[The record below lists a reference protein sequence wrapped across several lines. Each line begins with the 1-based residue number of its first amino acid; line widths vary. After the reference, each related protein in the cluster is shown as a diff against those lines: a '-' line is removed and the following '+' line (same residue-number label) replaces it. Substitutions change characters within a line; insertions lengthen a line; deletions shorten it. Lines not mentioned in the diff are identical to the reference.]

1 MGEQLHE
8 VETWKTLV
16 FLALLAAMVLAL
28 AFEEKIRAKKSLIT
42 GTFAIICV
50 LLADLFHLLPIGDV
64 INVFGEE
71 LHIPV
76 YITGIEWE
84 VIAIIVGASLFVDVT
99 SRSGLFT
106 WIALK
111 LTKASG
117 GDPLKLLISYGVLTV
132 VFSAFLNNVTAMI
145 IVGSLTTVSLKKL
158 DRTSLLLGFLLIEG
172 SLTNVGGLLTLISSV
187 PNIIIGSAAGITFM
201 TFFLKSAPF
210 VIVATIATIWLGKR
224 MFNVT
229 SFASEQERTDAAARV
244 ESFDENDGIKSK
256 GFFYLSAVSFICL
269 IGLFATCQSIP
280 YLKDL
285 GLGFIAISFG
295 LFMLWA
301 FKHEVD
307 EFYAGLDW
315 DLIWFFMTLFVVI
328 NTMEH
333 AQVLA
338 LIGTGIEQVIGL
350 GDTVGVA
357 GLLWCSAIASSVT
370 DNIPLAAVLSKI
382 LVLRTPAT
390 PADSILWWSV
400 IFGANLGGNLTPIGS
415 ASTVVAVTVMA
426 KNKLGMTFARFV
438 KLSFPFAA
446 LQLALATLFVLFV
459 IPLLSR

>member
-1 MGEQLHE
+1 MEEQIHE

-16 FLALLAAMVLAL
+16 FLGLLSAMVLAL
-28 AFEEKIRAKKSLIT
+28 AFEEKIHAKKSLIT

-50 LLADLFHLLPIGDV
+50 LLADFLHLLPIGDV
-64 INVFGEE
+64 INVFGES

-111 LTKASG
+111 LTKASK
-117 GDPLKLLISYGVLTV
+117 GDPVKLLISYGVLTV

-145 IVGSLTTVSLKKL
+145 IVGSLTVVSLKKL
-158 DRTSLLLGFLLIEG
+158 DRSSLLLGFLLVEG

-187 PNIIIGSAAGITFM
+187 PNIIIGSAAEISFM
-201 TFFLKSAPF
+201 TFFMKSAPY
-210 VIVATIATIWLGKR
+210 VVVSTVVTIWLGKR
-224 MFNVT
+224 LFKVN
-229 SFASEQERTDAAARV
+229 SFATDQERSDAAAHV
-244 ESFDENDGIKSK
+244 DSFDENDGIKSK
-256 GFFYLSAVSFICL
+256 GFFYLSAVSFVAL
-269 IGLFATCQSIP
+269 IGLFATCQNVP
-280 YLKDL
+280 YLRDL
-285 GLGFIAISFG
+285 GLGFIAIAFG
-295 LFMLWA
+295 LFMLWM

-307 EFYAGLDW
+307 EFYSGLDW

-338 LIGTGIEQVIGL
+338 LIGTGIERVISL
-350 GDTVGVA
+350 GDTAGVA

-382 LVLRTPAT
+382 LAVRTPPT
-390 PADSILWWSV
+390 LSESSLWWSV

-415 ASTVVAVTVMA
+415 ASTVVAVTVMQ
-426 KNKLGMTFARFV
+426 KNKLGVTFARFV

-446 LQLALATLFVLFV
+446 VQLVLATLFVLFV
-459 IPLLSR
+459 IPLFG

>member
-1 MGEQLHE
+1 M
-8 VETWKTLV
+8 WKTLV
-16 FLALLAAMVLAL
+16 FLGLLVAMVLAL
-28 AFEEKIRAKKSLIT
+28 AFEEKIHAKKSLIT

-50 LLADLFHLLPIGDV
+50 LLAGFFHLLPIGHV
-64 INVFGEE
+64 INVFSEE

-84 VIAIIVGASLFVDVT
+84 VIAVIVGASLFVDVT

-111 LTKASG
+111 LTKASK
-117 GDPLKLLISYGVLTV
+117 GDPVKLLISYGTLTV
-132 VFSAFLNNVTAMI
+132 LFSAFLNNVTAMI

-158 DRTSLLLGFLLIEG
+158 DRSSLLLGFLLVEG

-187 PNIIIGSAAGITFM
+187 PNIIVGSAAGISFM
-201 TFFLKSAPF
+201 TFFIKSAPF
-210 VIVATIATIWLGKR
+210 VVVASIATIWLGKR
-224 MFNVT
+224 MFGVM
-229 SFASEQERTDAAARV
+229 SFATDQERADAALRV
-244 ESFDENDGIKSK
+244 ESFDENDGIKSD
-256 GFFYLSAVSFICL
+256 GFFYLSTVSFICL

-285 GLGFIAISFG
+285 GLGFVAMSFG
-295 LFMLWA
+295 LLMLWA
-301 FKHEVD
+301 YKHEVG
-307 EFYAGLDW
+307 EFYSGLDW

-333 AQVLA
+333 AKVLA
-338 LIGTGIEQVIGL
+338 LIGTGIEHVIGL
-350 GDTVGVA
+350 GATVGGG

-382 LVLRTPAT
+382 LALREPPTPAE
-390 PADSILWWSV
+390 SSLWWSV

-415 ASTVVAVTVMA
+415 ASTVVAVTVMQ
-426 KNKLGMTFARFV
+426 KNNLGVTFGRFV

-446 LQLALATLFVLFV
+446 VQLLFATLYVLLV
-459 IPLLSR
+459 IPLFL